1 MVDSFKKALENFK
14 NIKKSYYFIL
24 NEEDWF
30 RYISTPALITWFV
43 KSSNKDDLKKWNQEY
58 YISIA
63 IIDNKTWLY
72 NYVYDLNL
80 EEAIE
85 FITKEKEK
93 LNSLNLDKKNIYP
106 FDIELN
112 PKFSNSSLEELSEQS
127 DLFEENKTEKF
138 EKISISWKITTEICI
153 KEIIK
158 YLSSSKLVD
167 KNDLI
172 GKNWKRQ
179 SKQNHIFEWKKVDL
193 REFVNKI
200 TNLKISVF
208 SDEVTI
214 YSIIENNS
222 NNLYKKEIITV
233 DDLDK
238 WETAYE
244 ESVYLDWPFNID
256 FDDNKFLN
264 KILKNKII
272 SEYIV
277 DRNIPKNIEDM
288 ILQIA
293 HSPWTPKKV
302 ETEFKQSFVD
312 FLKDIY
318 SENELI
324 KFKKEDFTNY
334 PIYNNDKDIE
344 EDNDESEED
353 DDEYDELD
361 KDTKFYFDIQP
372 EEVDE
377 VWTFYNIEFS
387 LKEDY
392 LYPDELWWHNMW
404 KVIWKLN
411 TEIKK
416 YPKELPGIQIA
427 EYEGRENQF
436 EIINMRKDLVEEL
449 KNFLQIKMGYKL
461 WTWN

>member
-30 RYISTPALITWFV
+30 RYISTPDLITWFV
-43 KSSNKDDLKKWNQEY
+43 KSSNRDDLKKWNQEY
-58 YISIA
+58 YISIST
-63 IIDNKTWLY
+63 IDNKTWLY

-112 PKFSNSSLEELSEQS
+112 QKFSNSSLEELSEQS
-127 DLFEENKTEKF
+127 DLFEENKIEKF
-138 EKISISWKITTEICI
+138 EKILISWKITTEICI
-153 KEIIK
+153 QEIIK
-158 YLSSSKLVD
+158 YLKSIKWWNKD
-167 KNDLI
+167 DLI
-172 GKNWKRQ
+172 DKNWKRQ
-179 SKQNHIFEWKKVDL
+179 SKQNHSFEWKKVDL
-193 REFVNKI
+193 REFINKT
-200 TNLKISVF
+200 TNLKIIVF
-208 SDEVTI
+208 ADDETI
-214 YSIIENNS
+214 YKIIENNS
-222 NNLYKKEIITV
+222 NSLYKKEIITI
-233 DDLDK
+233 DDLDN

-244 ESVYLDWPFNID
+244 ESVYLDGPFDID
-256 FDDNKFLN
+256 FDNNKFLN
-264 KILKNKII
+264 KIYNNKSI
-272 SEYIV
+272 SEYIA
-277 DRNIPKNIEDM
+277 DRNIPKNIEEI

-293 HSPWTPKKV
+293 HSPWTQKKV
-302 ETEFKQSFVD
+302 ETEFKQSFID
-312 FLKDIY
+312 FLKEIY

-324 KFKKEDFTNY
+324 QFKKEDFTSY
-334 PIYNNDKDIE
+334 PIYNMYKDTE
-344 EDNDESEED
+344 EDNDESED

-411 TEIKK
+411 KEIKQ
-416 YPKELPGIQIA
+416 YPKDLPWIQIA

-436 EIINMRKDLVEEL
+436 EVINMRKDLVE
-449 KNFLQIKMGYKL
+449 
-461 WTWN
+461 